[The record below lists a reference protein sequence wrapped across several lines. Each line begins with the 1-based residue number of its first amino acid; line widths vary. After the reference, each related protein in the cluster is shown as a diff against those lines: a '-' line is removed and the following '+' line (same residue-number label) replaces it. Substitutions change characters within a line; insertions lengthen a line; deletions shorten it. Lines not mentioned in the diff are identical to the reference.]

1 MDISFVIEA
10 EANATVS
17 IERKTGGA
25 YNSGGKWVPSAPTVQ
40 DGVAVVIQPTS
51 GRELRDLPEGLRI
64 EAKYS
69 LWSQGPVALDDVIVY
84 AGRRHRVIFLWE
96 RPEGTFTKSAL
107 GLIT

>member
-10 EANATVS
+10 EANAIVS

-25 YNSGGKWVPSAPTVQ
+25 YVSGKWVPADPAIQNDVP
-40 DGVAVVIQPTS
+40 VVIQPTS

-69 LWSQGPVALDDVIVY
+69 LWSLGSLALNDVIVY
-84 AGRRHRVIFLWE
+84 AGKRYRVIFLWE
-96 RPEGTFTKSAL
+96 RPEGSFTKAAL